1 MKKRIFILMLFTF
14 NLIASDKYTRDDSKE
29 IVFDND
35 TKLTWQ
41 DTIDN
46 KQLRLTWD
54 EANKYCT
61 DLVLND
67 NDTWR
72 LPSHQEL
79 LTIVE
84 DKKYNPSI
92 NKVFQNAINGF
103 YWSSTEVK
111 GRTSAWYVRF
121 DYGRD
126 GTINMTSKNYV
137 RCVY

>member
-67 NDTWR
+67 KDTWR

-79 LTIVE
+79 LSIVE
-84 DKKYNPSI
+84 DKKYNPRH
-92 NKVFQNAINGF
+92 K
-103 YWSSTEVK
+103 
-111 GRTSAWYVRF
+111 
-121 DYGRD
+121 
-126 GTINMTSKNYV
+126 
-137 RCVY
+137 

>member
-1 MKKRIFILMLFTF
+1 MLFR
-14 NLIASDKYTRDDSKE
+14 S
-29 IVFDND
+29 
-35 TKLTWQ
+35 
-41 DTIDN
+41 
-46 KQLRLTWD
+46 
-54 EANKYCT
+54 
-61 DLVLND
+61 LND
-67 NDTWR
+67 KNTWR
-72 LPSHQEL
+72 LPTHQEL
-79 LTIVE
+79 FSIVE

-92 NKVFQNAINGF
+92 NKAFKHTINGF